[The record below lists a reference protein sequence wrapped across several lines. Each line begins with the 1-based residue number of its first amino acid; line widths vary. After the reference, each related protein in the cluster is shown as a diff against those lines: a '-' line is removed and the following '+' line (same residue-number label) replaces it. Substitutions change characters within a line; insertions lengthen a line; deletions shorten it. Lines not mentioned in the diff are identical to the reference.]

1 LVNINIDNAL
11 KHLTISDQ
19 RFSKLIKKFGN
30 PDFKPQNNYLKS
42 LIRSIIYQQLS
53 GKSAFAIYSRFIKLF
68 PVDHFPDVNEILL
81 VPNQTYRDIGLSK
94 QKTVYIKEIAKSFEQ
109 KTVQSDI
116 LNKMTNEQIRN
127 DLIKIKGIGPWTI
140 DMFLM
145 FTLNRSDIL
154 PTGDLGI
161 QKGYMVFFNLDFL
174 PDKDYMIKN
183 AEKWRPFRTVACWY
197 LWKLVDD
204 DFQW

>member
-1 LVNINIDNAL
+1 MVNINIDNAL

-30 PDFKPQNNYLKS
+30 PDFKPQKNYLKS

-81 VPNQTYRDIGLSK
+81 IPNQTYRDIGLSK

-109 KTVQSDI
+109 KTVQSNI
-116 LNKMTNEQIRN
+116 LNKMTNSNSVDNTQI
-127 DLIKIKGIGPWTI
+127 
-140 DMFLM
+140 MF
-145 FTLNRSDIL
+145 
-154 PTGDLGI
+154 
-161 QKGYMVFFNLDFL
+161 
-174 PDKDYMIKN
+174 
-183 AEKWRPFRTVACWY
+183 
-197 LWKLVDD
+197 
-204 DFQW
+204 

>member
-1 LVNINIDNAL
+1 MTINIEDAL
-11 KHLTISDQ
+11 KHLAGSDS
-19 RFSKLIKKFGN
+19 RFIKLIEKFGE
-30 PDFKPQNNYLKS
+30 PDFEPQDNYFKS
-42 LIRSIIYQQLS
+42 LVRSIIYQQLS
-53 GKSAFAIYSRFIKLF
+53 GKSAFAIYSRFLKLF
-68 PVDHFPDVNEILL
+68 PVNQFPSSNELL
-81 VPNQTYRDIGLSK
+81 LISDQTYRDIGLSK
-94 QKTVYIKEIAKSFEQ
+94 QKVIYIKEIAKAFKS
-109 KTVQSDI
+109 KTVQSDK
-116 LNKMTNEQIRN
+116 LKEMTNDRIRS

-145 FTLNRSDIL
+145 FSLNRPDIL

-161 QKGYMVFFNLDFL
+161 QKGYMVFFDIDFL

-197 LWKLVDD
+197 LWKLVDE

>member
-1 LVNINIDNAL
+1 MVTINIDNAL
-11 KHLTISDQ
+11 KHLTISDR

-30 PDFKPQNNYLKS
+30 PDFKSQKNYLKS
-42 LIRSIIYQQLS
+42 LVRSIIYQQLS

-68 PVDHFPDVNEILL
+68 PIGHFPDANEILL
-81 VPNQTYRDIGLSK
+81 IPKQTYRDIGLSK
-94 QKTVYIKEIAKSFEQ
+94 QKIVYIKEIAKSFKQ
-109 KTVQSDI
+109 KIVESDK
-116 LNKMTNEQIRN
+116 LSKMTNEQIR
-127 DLIKIKGIGPWTI
+127 DTLIKIKGIGPWTI

-145 FTLNRSDIL
+145 FTLNRPDIL

-174 PDKDYMIKN
+174 PDKDYMIKKSV
-183 AEKWRPFRTVACWY
+183 KWRPFRTVACWY

-204 DFQW
+204 NFQW

>member
-1 LVNINIDNAL
+1 M
-11 KHLTISDQ
+11 
-19 RFSKLIKKFGN
+19 
-30 PDFKPQNNYLKS
+30 
-42 LIRSIIYQQLS
+42 
-53 GKSAFAIYSRFIKLF
+53 
-68 PVDHFPDVNEILL
+68 
-81 VPNQTYRDIGLSK
+81 SK
-94 QKTVYIKEIAKSFEQ
+94 QKAIYIKEIAKAFKS
-109 KTVQSDI
+109 KTVQSDK
-116 LNKMTNEQIRN
+116 LKEMTNARIRS

-145 FTLNRSDIL
+145 FTLNRPDIL

-161 QKGYMVFFNLDFL
+161 QKGYKVFFDIDFL

-197 LWKLVDD
+197 LWKLVDE

>member
-1 LVNINIDNAL
+1 MTINIENAL
-11 KHLTISDQ
+11 KHLADSDR
-19 RFSKLIKKFGN
+19 RFSKLIKKFGS
-30 PDFKPQNNYLKS
+30 PDFEPQDNYFKS
-42 LIRSIIYQQLS
+42 LVRSIIYQQLS
-53 GKSAFAIYSRFIKLF
+53 GKSAFVIYSRLLKLF
-68 PVDHFPDVNEILL
+68 PVDQFPSPNELL
-81 VPNQTYRDIGLSK
+81 LISDQIYRDIGLSK
-94 QKTVYIKEIAKSFEQ
+94 QKAIYIKEIAKAFKS
-109 KTVQSDI
+109 KTVQSDK
-116 LNKMTNEQIRN
+116 LKEMTNDRIRN

-145 FTLNRSDIL
+145 FTLNRPDIL

-161 QKGYMVFFNLDFL
+161 QKGYMIFFDIDFL

-197 LWKLVDD
+197 LWKLVDE